1 MEKYKTGDQ
10 FIFAATRDP
19 YDEVRATLWIYP
31 STPEGGFTNGS
42 KAYMIQNLYSGSSS
56 DISDPESKLWRQFD
70 KLSWVISSRGDFRT
84 IKAIK
89 EKGGN
94 KPKQADPYTWNA
106 NVNLKNMNP
115 MSSNNMK
122 DRLKDAHFSL
132 VLDYVRMKEIMA
144 SGQIQDVEV
153 TKQKRETSRE
163 GALAL
168 EIPENIRRENYAR
181 YINKISS
188 NIQVDENVSNLKRM
202 FTRILGMDKAGFYI
216 LQGLR
221 FDEMS
226 NFLRRLSDFMEAS
239 DDEKQDYLDRISSMI
254 KSVMS
259 GNANYSSNIVANLD
273 YIIGLADTP
282 KHTELVNKFIEVNR
296 IICEKISNMKVESI
310 EDLIVVY
317 NKIRSIRFEYRDNPL
332 FSKAK
337 SASDVNYYLE
347 SDDRDRCARILNR
360 IRESDIDLILKNFDS
375 FIKFIQKL

>member
-1 MEKYKTGDQ
+1 
-10 FIFAATRDP
+10 
-19 YDEVRATLWIYP
+19 
-31 STPEGGFTNGS
+31 
-42 KAYMIQNLYSGSSS
+42 
-56 DISDPESKLWRQFD
+56 
-70 KLSWVISSRGDFRT
+70 
-84 IKAIK
+84 
-89 EKGGN
+89 
-94 KPKQADPYTWNA
+94 
-106 NVNLKNMNP
+106 
-115 MSSNNMK
+115 
-122 DRLKDAHFSL
+122 
-132 VLDYVRMKEIMA
+132 MKEIMA